1 LTNEVPTVKS
11 LGEGGCP
18 LADSKKTQPGRL
30 PELVYHYTSIDTML
44 KIVKGSCVWASSINY
59 LNDTTEGDHYLG
71 LIRERIRDCIFSR
84 KYADP
89 HIFDS
94 IMSQSRISFEDR
106 PYVASFSELGDSL
119 PQWRSYCPQGNGV
132 AIGFDTDCPLR
143 SQVKDAA
150 LEQDPPH
157 PEKSRFEFF
166 RPKIRFAKIDYID
179 KTAKELLDQ
188 DISAA
193 IQEANAEAA
202 ITATMNPDQGERDGE
217 PGARARLF
225 ESAIRRRAGFIKNP
239 SFSNES
245 EYRLLVESSDWNRRL
260 LEFRATRS
268 TLVPYLPVAV
278 PRFHSKPKPW
288 PQQATDAAFIG
299 RVVIGPTPDPEI
311 SRQAILVFLYKE
323 GLNYV
328 DVKPSEVPY
337 RDR

>member
-1 LTNEVPTVKS
+1 
-11 LGEGGCP
+11 
-18 LADSKKTQPGRL
+18 LANSEKTQPGRL
-30 PELVYHYTSIDTML
+30 PEFVYHYTSVDTML
-44 KIVKGSCVWASSINY
+44 KIVKDCCVWATSINY

-71 LIRERIRDCIFSR
+71 LIRERIRDSVFSH
-84 KYADP
+84 KYSDP
-89 HIFDS
+89 RIFDS
-94 IMSQSRISFEDR
+94 IMSESKNSFEDR
-106 PYVASFSELGDSL
+106 PYVTSFSELGDYL

-132 AIGFDTDCPLR
+132 AIGFDTDCLLR
-143 SQVKDAA
+143 SQVKDTA
-150 LEQDPPH
+150 LEQDTPH

-166 RPKIRFAKIDYID
+166 RPKVRFAKIDYVD

-193 IQEANAEAA
+193 IEEANAQAA
-202 ITATMNPDQGERDGE
+202 ISTGMNLDHPGERDGG
-217 PGARARLF
+217 PRAPSRLF

-245 EYRLLVESSDWNRRL
+245 EYRLLVESSVWNRRL

-288 PQQATDAAFIG
+288 PQQTKDAAFIG
-299 RVVIGPTPDPEI
+299 RVVIGPTPDTEI
-311 SRQAILVFLYKE
+311 ARQAILAFLYKE

-328 DVKPSEVPY
+328 DVKTSEIPY